1 LYAAFHF
8 NAPESAHQLNLPRF
22 FFKTG
27 LISGKIFSSA
37 TRAEGWG
44 KLRIVVGITGASGV
58 IYGITLLEAL
68 KKLEIETHLI
78 LSRQAEK
85 IIALET
91 SCTPAEVQALASHT
105 YGESDFD
112 APLASGSFLHH
123 GMVIAP
129 CSMKTLAGIA
139 AGYADNLIQ
148 RAADVTIKEGRR
160 LVLVPRESPFSAI
173 HLENMLKLARLGV
186 AIAPPVPA
194 FYNRPETIAD
204 LVEFTVGRVLD
215 LLGVENQL
223 FRRWT
228 GTPVG
233 EF

>member
-1 LYAAFHF
+1 M
-8 NAPESAHQLNLPRF
+8 
-22 FFKTG
+22 
-27 LISGKIFSSA
+27 
-37 TRAEGWG
+37 
-44 KLRIVVGITGASGV
+44 RIVVSITGASGV

-78 LSRQAEK
+78 LSRQAEG

-91 SCTPAEVQALASHT
+91 SRTAADVRALASHA
-105 YGESDFD
+105 YSESDFD
-112 APLASGSFLHH
+112 APLASGSFLYH
-123 GMVIAP
+123 GMVIVP

-160 LVLVPRESPFSAI
+160 LVLAPRESPFSAI

-194 FYNRPETIAD
+194 FYTRPETITD
-204 LVEFTVGRVLD
+204 LVEFTVGRILD

-223 FRRWT
+223 FRRWA

-233 EF
+233 EL